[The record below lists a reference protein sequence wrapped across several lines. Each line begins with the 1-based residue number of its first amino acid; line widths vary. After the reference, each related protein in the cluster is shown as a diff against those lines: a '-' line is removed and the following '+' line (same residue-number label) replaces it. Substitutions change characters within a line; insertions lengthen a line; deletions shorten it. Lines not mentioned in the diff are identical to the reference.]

1 MNREVFCSCSMG
13 SAVPLSYDLPTL
25 PTFHS
30 TFSEFLFSFSISP
43 FLYFNNYQFS
53 FPVILCFLLSPEFFF
68 AFSHTC
74 GVHQRIFSKRH
85 FPTHAL
91 WSCATHTCTC
101 SDCPLIFPIHQ
112 LVSHHLLGCSQMH
125 RWRRNLNKLF
135 SNGAA
140 GSRFLFR
147 CQWSQKE
154 DWEECDGK
162 ISPFQS
168 INAIACMQII
178 SYQTRP
184 NSLIQTIFFGRV
196 TLALRTSLLNHRDH
210 QSSSDNGKRFNIWD
224 TQGKSELYGTWIR
237 LRFPRNTFCPVC
249 HRLSVYEEESVARSM
264 YGEILSP

>member
-1 MNREVFCSCSMG
+1 MTSPLCLLFIPPSLNSCFPSP
-13 SAVPLSYDLPTL
+13 SP
-25 PTFHS
+25 
-30 TFSEFLFSFSISP
+30 P

-91 WSCATHTCTC
+91 WSCRTHTCTC

-140 GSRFLFR
+140 GPRFLFKY
-147 CQWSQKE
+147 WWPQKE
-154 DWEECDGK
+154 DWVECDGK
-162 ISPFQS
+162 ICPFQS

-178 SYQTRP
+178 PKYTLRLYQTVWSR
-184 NSLIQTIFFGRV
+184 QY
-196 TLALRTSLLNHRDH
+196 
-210 QSSSDNGKRFNIWD
+210 
-224 TQGKSELYGTWIR
+224 SELYGTWIR

-249 HRLSVYEEESVARSM
+249 HRLSVYEEESVARSV
-264 YGEILSP
+264 YGGILSP